1 MKKVVA
7 IKFRNG
13 GKLYYFSPRPGDKY
27 EYNMPVVVET
37 ARGLEYAWVA
47 YPEREVKEEDIVP
60 PLKQIVR
67 IATQRD
73 KDFYE
78 QCRAKRPRAMQIC
91 KEKIAARGLEM
102 KLIDCEYTFD
112 GSKLVFYFTA
122 PGRVDFRELLKDL
135 GAAFHIRIDL
145 RQVGTRDETK
155 YLGGIAPCG
164 RVCCCAGN
172 MPEFK
177 KVTIKMAKT
186 QGLSLNPGKISGLC
200 GRLMC
205 CLGYESEYYAE
216 AFKQMP
222 KVGAEVGT
230 PDGNGSVVSVNMLK
244 MQVKVKIEGKDG
256 GMIYK
261 DFPVDE
267 LQFVRKPASPQPA
280 PARSADKQERRP
292 EKGEREDRKERMRA
306 QAPADAD
313 EMFDPDDEGG
323 DYDEYDEHDEN
334 DENGAGNESAPLI
347 DLTDLF

>member
-122 PGRVDFRELLKDL
+122 PGRVDFR
-135 GAAFHIRIDL
+135 
-145 RQVGTRDETK
+145 
-155 YLGGIAPCG
+155 
-164 RVCCCAGN
+164 
-172 MPEFK
+172 
-177 KVTIKMAKT
+177 
-186 QGLSLNPGKISGLC
+186 
-200 GRLMC
+200 
-205 CLGYESEYYAE
+205 
-216 AFKQMP
+216 
-222 KVGAEVGT
+222 
-230 PDGNGSVVSVNMLK
+230 
-244 MQVKVKIEGKDG
+244 
-256 GMIYK
+256 
-261 DFPVDE
+261 
-267 LQFVRKPASPQPA
+267 
-280 PARSADKQERRP
+280 
-292 EKGEREDRKERMRA
+292 
-306 QAPADAD
+306 
-313 EMFDPDDEGG
+313 
-323 DYDEYDEHDEN
+323 
-334 DENGAGNESAPLI
+334 
-347 DLTDLF
+347 

>member
-1 MKKVVA
+1 
-7 IKFRNG
+7 
-13 GKLYYFSPRPGDKY
+13 
-27 EYNMPVVVET
+27 
-37 ARGLEYAWVA
+37 
-47 YPEREVKEEDIVP
+47 
-60 PLKQIVR
+60 
-67 IATQRD
+67 
-73 KDFYE
+73 
-78 QCRAKRPRAMQIC
+78 
-91 KEKIAARGLEM
+91 
-102 KLIDCEYTFD
+102 
-112 GSKLVFYFTA
+112 
-122 PGRVDFRELLKDL
+122 
-135 GAAFHIRIDL
+135 
-145 RQVGTRDETK
+145 
-155 YLGGIAPCG
+155 
-164 RVCCCAGN
+164 

-230 PDGNGSVVSVNMLK
+230 PDGKGSVVSVNMLK

-306 QAPADAD
+306 QAPAD
-313 EMFDPDDEGG
+313 EIFDPDDEGG